1 MSLKIRFNSA
11 YITGT
16 VLAKVGNPQ
25 RDEPLQTSKEVFKV
39 AEADAE
45 TLTALF
51 LKPFRNLIAHRFSHH
66 SSLEQHEM
74 NTLATGLFA
83 DPASLLDHGIRIAKR
98 LYSKSNHPNIKS
110 GDLCIAHV
118 KDIEVDG
125 VATAA
130 LCILKAESV
139 VPFLSISARNGDLQL
154 STEEGINP
162 DKIDKGCLI
171 LNCFADKGYYV
182 LTFDRSGSDSRFW
195 VRDFLGVHAVPDEAF
210 LTNAYTN
217 LAVSFLEQV
226 KPDETASA
234 SAPEE
239 RQAAARD
246 AIAYF
251 EEKEMFDLQE
261 FETEVLKTPEAVAQF
276 TEHRARVEE
285 EQGVPLEKTFGI
297 SKKDVTKAKKKIS
310 TVLKF
315 DTGVELHLR
324 PTFSERHAGV
334 LERGFDDEK
343 QMKFVKVYYNKEDS

>member
-39 AEADAE
+39 AEKDCEA
-45 TLTALF
+45 LTALF

-74 NTLATGLFA
+74 NTLATALFA
-83 DPASLLDHGIRIAKR
+83 APDSLLEQGCRIAKR

-110 GDLCIAHV
+110 GDLCIAYV

-125 VATAA
+125 TATDA

-162 DKIDKGCLI
+162 EKIDKGCLI
-171 LNCFADKGYYV
+171 LNRFSDMGYYV
-182 LTFDRSGSDSRFW
+182 LTFDRSGAESRFW

-210 LTNAYTN
+210 LTNTYTS

-226 KPDETASA
+226 KPDETAA
-234 SAPEE
+234 APET

-276 TEHRARVEE
+276 TEHRVRVEE
-285 EQGVPLEKTFGI
+285 EQGVPLEKSFGI
-297 SKKDVTKAKKKIS
+297 SKKDVSKAKKKIGI
-310 TVLKF
+310 VLKF
-315 DTGVELHLR
+315 DTGVELHLK
-324 PTFSERHAGV
+324 PSFSDRHAGV
-334 LERGFDDEK
+334 LERGFDDDK
-343 QMKFVKVYYNKEDS
+343 QMKFVKVYYNKED

>member
-11 YITGT
+11 YLTGT

-39 AEADAE
+39 AEADGE
-45 TLTALF
+45 TLTGLF

-74 NTLATGLFA
+74 NTLATGIFA
-83 DPASLLDHGIRIAKR
+83 DPGVLLEHGIRIAKR
-98 LYSKSNHPNIKS
+98 LYSKSNHPNIKA

-118 KDIEVDG
+118 RDIEVDG
-125 VATAA
+125 VATAG

-171 LNCFADKGYYV
+171 LNTFADMGYYV
-182 LTFDRSGSDSRFW
+182 LTFDRSGAESRFW
-195 VRDFLGVHAVPDEAF
+195 IRDFLGVHAVPDEAF
-210 LTNAYTN
+210 MTNAYTN

-226 KPDETASA
+226 KPEDSTP
-234 SAPEE
+234 PEA

-251 EEKEMFDLQE
+251 EEKEMFDLAE
-261 FETEVLKTPEAVAQF
+261 FESEVLKTPEAVAQF
-276 TEHRARVEE
+276 TKHRTRVEE

-297 SKKDVTKAKKKIS
+297 SKKDVNKAKKKIG

-324 PTFSERHAGV
+324 PTFSDRHAGV
-334 LERGFDDEK
+334 LERGFDEEK
-343 QMKFVKVYYNKEDS
+343 QMKFVKVFYNKEE

>member
-1 MSLKIRFNSA
+1 MRPMSLKIRFNSA
-11 YITGT
+11 FITGI

-39 AEADAE
+39 AEPDAE

-51 LKPFRNLIAHRFSHH
+51 LKPFRNLIAHRFIHH
-66 SSLEQHEM
+66 SSLDQHEM
-74 NTLATGLFA
+74 NALASGVFA
-83 DPASLLDHGIRIAKR
+83 DSEALLEHGCRIAKR

-110 GDLCIAHV
+110 GDLCIALV

-154 STEEGINP
+154 STEQGINP

-171 LNCFADKGYYV
+171 LNCFSEMGYYI
-182 LTFDRSGSDSRFW
+182 LTFDRSGAESRFW

-210 LTNAYTN
+210 LTNTYTS
-217 LAVSFLEQV
+217 LAVSFLDQA
-226 KPDETASA
+226 KPSEEA
-234 SAPEE
+234 APED
-239 RQAAARD
+239 RRAAARD

-251 EEKEMFDLQE
+251 EEKETFDLGE
-261 FETEVLKTPEAVAQF
+261 FESEVLKTPEAVAQF
-276 TEHRARVEE
+276 AEHRSRIE
-285 EQGVPLEKTFGI
+285 EQQGAPLEKSFGI
-297 SKKDVTKAKKKIS
+297 SKKDVSKAKKKIS

-315 DTGVELHLR
+315 DTGVELHLK
-324 PTFSERHAGV
+324 PTFSDRHAGV
-334 LERGFDDEK
+334 LEHGFDDDK
-343 QMKFVKVYYNKEDS
+343 QMKFVKVYYNKEG

>member
-11 YITGT
+11 FITGT

-25 RDEPLQTSKEVFKV
+25 RDEPLETSKEIFNV
-39 AEADAE
+39 AEADCE

-74 NTLATGLFA
+74 NSIAAGIFA
-83 DPASLLDHGIRIAKR
+83 DPATLLELGIRIAKR

-118 KDIEVDG
+118 RDIEIDG
-125 VATAA
+125 VATTA

-139 VPFLSISARNGDLQL
+139 VPFLSISAKNGDLTL

-171 LNCFADKGYYV
+171 LNTFADQGYYI
-182 LTFDRSGSDSRFW
+182 LTFDRSGAESRFW
-195 VRDFLGVHAVPDEAF
+195 MRDFLGVHAVPDEAF

-226 KPDETASA
+226 KPGDSSA

-276 TEHRARVEE
+276 SEHRSRAEE
-285 EQGVPLEKTFGI
+285 AQGAPLEKSFGI
-297 SKKDVTKAKKKIS
+297 SKKNVSKAKKKIS

-315 DTGVELHLR
+315 DTGVELHLK
-324 PTFSERHAGV
+324 PTFSDRHAGV
-334 LERGFDDEK
+334 LERGFDEEK
-343 QMKFVKVYYNKEDS
+343 QMKFVKVYYNKEDT